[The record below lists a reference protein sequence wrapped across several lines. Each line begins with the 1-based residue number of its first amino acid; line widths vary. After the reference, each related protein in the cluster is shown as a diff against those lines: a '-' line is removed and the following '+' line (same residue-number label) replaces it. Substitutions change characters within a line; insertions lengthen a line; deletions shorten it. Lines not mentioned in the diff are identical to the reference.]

1 MIDEDGDGLINFR
14 EFAQGLGVICKGE
27 TQDRMLFMYR
37 MHLPPAIYDEPTDSS
52 DAESVNSCVE
62 LKESGSTENLT
73 SQSCDQS
80 QSRDQAQAQ
89 AHGVSEEVPISAVLP
104 RAGEIKER
112 KISENTEDTDKRVT
126 EIPAMSQVLKSSMVS
141 FSIPFWDF

>member
-37 MHLPPAIYDEPTDSS
+37 MHVPPAIS